1 VRRGGRAGFAVT
13 CIVLAGLAA
22 AAGPAGSAAAPSP
35 HPPAGLD
42 WTRLMPPPPG
52 PVSPQPHPVAHCLK
66 ARVRCIGVE
75 VRRLKR
81 LRAKLG
87 CDHRAVFATT
97 YLTLTKTLRKT
108 LRSGPRKTFAHPAY
122 LYYEDALFAD
132 IYFWT
137 THAHEHGAE
146 VAPAWRIAYDT
157 AASGNANAAQDMLLG
172 INAHVQNDM
181 PFVIAALGEYTRGG
195 VSRLPDH
202 EAVNGVL
209 ARAYGPVVHAIR
221 NRYDPVVGVTNSD
234 LTPLDD
240 FTGLALVANWR
251 DTVWRE
257 AGELDAATTQAE
269 RDQVAS
275 RIEQNAA
282 TWATLIANANA
293 GLPPGYRASRDGYC
307 RAHNR
312 A

>member
-1 VRRGGRAGFAVT
+1 VSIAA
-13 CIVLAGLAA
+13 AALAA
-22 AAGPAGSAAAPSP
+22 ATGPVAGSVAAPSP
-35 HPPAGLD
+35 HPPPGLD
-42 WTRLMPPPPG
+42 WTQLMPPPPG
-52 PVSPQPHPVAHCLK
+52 PVSPQPHAVAHCLK
-66 ARVRCIGVE
+66 ASLRCVATE

-87 CDHRAVFATT
+87 CDHRAIFATT
-97 YLTLTKTLRKT
+97 YLVLTKKLRETLRA
-108 LRSGPRKTFAHPAY
+108 GPRKLFRYPRY

-137 THAHEHGAE
+137 THAHEHGAA
-146 VAPAWRIAYDT
+146 VAPAWRIAYAT

-181 PFVIAALGEYTRGG
+181 PFVIAALGEKTPSGS
-195 VSRLPDH
+195 SRLADH
-202 EAVNGVL
+202 EAVNEVL

-221 NRYDPVVGVTNSD
+221 NRYDPVVGITNSD
-234 LTPLDD
+234 ATPLDD
-240 FTGLALVANWR
+240 FAGLALVANWR

-275 RIEQNAA
+275 QIEQNAA
-282 TWATLIANANA
+282 TWATAIATANL
-293 GLPPGYRASRDGYC
+293 GLPPGYRAQRDAYC
-307 RAHNR
+307 QRHNPV